1 MARDY
6 KYRAQDKK
14 STTRRSGGGRREQ
27 STIGFWKWMLI
38 TVLLISFGVFLVY
51 LNSQKDGL
59 INLPISQKIAALTAK
74 PDAAKTEEP
83 PKQPE
88 IPAEPAKPKFDFYT
102 ILPSKELVVPDSE
115 IKTRAREERVGK
127 AKESKYI
134 LQAGSFKEFKEADQL
149 RAKLALMGIE
159 SRVEK
164 TKVGNVTWSRV
175 RLGPYVRMS
184 SVSTIRTRLRQN
196 GIDVVVTEMGVK
208 ADQ

>member
-14 STTRRSGGGRREQ
+14 STSRRSAGGRREQ

-38 TVLLISFGVFLVY
+38 TVLLIGFAVFLAY
-51 LNSQKDGL
+51 LNTKKDGL
-59 INLPISQKIAALTAK
+59 INLPISQKLAALTAK
-74 PDAAKTEEP
+74 PDAAKAEEP

-134 LQAGSFKEFKEADQL
+134 LQAGSFKDFKEADQL